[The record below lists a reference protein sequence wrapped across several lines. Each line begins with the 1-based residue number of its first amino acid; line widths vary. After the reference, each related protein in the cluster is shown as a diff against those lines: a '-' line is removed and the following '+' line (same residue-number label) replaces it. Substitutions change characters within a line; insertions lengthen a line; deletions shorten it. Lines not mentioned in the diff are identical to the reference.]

1 MPGSSAFSFLRT
13 LCSLRWLAIAGQAA
27 TILLASSLLR
37 LDLPLEPLWTGVG
50 VLIGFNLYAILR
62 LRHSRDLSHVTAFAH
77 LLVDMAVL
85 AWMVGWSGGIGNPF
99 GMMFLIL
106 TALAALALPRNWA
119 LAAAVAGIS
128 GYVLAALFGRP
139 LQGGIDAHTLLLWG
153 LGANFLI
160 SVVVVLVFSTRMAAD
175 LRARERELARLRE
188 RFTRNEGIVALA
200 THAAAMAHELNT
212 PLATMTL
219 LADEISA
226 EVKDP
231 DLRADVA
238 TLSQLLALCRERIR
252 NLAVPTAV
260 DLVRVVGQWRLIRPT
275 IDLQRSGS
283 LPSSLRVDPAI
294 AHLLQALLNNA
305 ADAGEA
311 AGAPRVDLHLEYGYG
326 ALRGEVRDYGRG
338 FDPDRTLLPAT
349 SLFNSGKPG
358 GLGVG
363 LALSHATV
371 EQLGGEM
378 TMTAAE
384 DGAPASVSICL
395 SAHPGP
401 DYESYRPWPA
411 DRRRRAVC
419 AHLATQPV
427 APGPETRTATGIAE
441 ALRVAEEIRPAFAL
455 VDLRLGEDSGLTLIR
470 PSRCAPTCGSCWSPA
485 TPAWPRR
492 SRRSS
497 AAPTT
502 TCQAGHRPH
511 DPAHPGPGEAGK
523 RRDRGHHDPAAPAGG
538 EHIHQALHETG
549 ATSRPPPA
557 CWACTGAPCSASWPR
572 NRGRNAKCCWI
583 DLCRCDISSHPPT
596 AATAAPLPGKTL
608 NPAIWGWR
616 HAGQC
621 DHSSQA

>member
-27 TILLASSLLR
+27 TILVASAVLGLA
-37 LDLPLEPLWTGVG
+37 LPLEPLWIGVG
-50 VLIGFNLYAILR
+50 VLIGFNVYASLR
-62 LRHSRDLSHVTAFAH
+62 LRHSRDLSHATAFGH

-85 AWMVGWSGGIGNPF
+85 AWMVGWSGGLSNPF

-119 LAAAVAGIS
+119 LAAALAGIS
-128 GYVLAALFGRP
+128 GYFAAAILGQP
-139 LQGGIDAHTLLLWG
+139 LRGDVNTHTLLLWG

-160 SVVVVLVFSTRMAAD
+160 SVVVVLVFTARLAAD

-219 LADEISA
+219 LADEIAA
-226 EVKDP
+226 EVKEP
-231 DLRADVA
+231 ELKQDVA

-275 IDLQRSGS
+275 IDLQRSGT
-283 LPSSLRVDPAI
+283 LPASLRVDPAI

-311 AGAPRVDLHLEYGYG
+311 ASEPRVDLHLEYGYG

-338 FDPDRTLLPAT
+338 FDPDQTLLPAT

-371 EQLGGEM
+371 EQMGGEM
-378 TMTAAE
+378 TMTAA
-384 DGAPASVSICL
+384 DGGGTRIRFYLPLGS
-395 SAHPGP
+395 PG
-401 DYESYRPWPA
+401 
-411 DRRRRAVC
+411 
-419 AHLATQPV
+419 T
-427 APGPETRTATGIAE
+427 
-441 ALRVAEEIRPAFAL
+441 
-455 VDLRLGEDSGLTLIR
+455 
-470 PSRCAPTCGSCWSPA
+470 
-485 TPAWPRR
+485 
-492 SRRSS
+492 
-497 AAPTT
+497 
-502 TCQAGHRPH
+502 
-511 DPAHPGPGEAGK
+511 
-523 RRDRGHHDPAAPAGG
+523 
-538 EHIHQALHETG
+538 
-549 ATSRPPPA
+549 
-557 CWACTGAPCSASWPR
+557 
-572 NRGRNAKCCWI
+572 
-583 DLCRCDISSHPPT
+583 
-596 AATAAPLPGKTL
+596 
-608 NPAIWGWR
+608 
-616 HAGQC
+616 
-621 DHSSQA
+621 

>member
-27 TILLASSLLR
+27 TILVASAVLGLA
-37 LDLPLEPLWTGVG
+37 LPLEPLWIGVG
-50 VLIGFNLYAILR
+50 VLIGFNVYASLR
-62 LRHSRDLSHVTAFAH
+62 LRHSRDLSHATAFGH

-85 AWMVGWSGGIGNPF
+85 AWMVGWSGGLSNPF

-119 LAAAVAGIS
+119 LAAALAGIS
-128 GYVLAALFGRP
+128 GYFAAAILGQP
-139 LQGGIDAHTLLLWG
+139 LRGDVNTHTLLLWG

-160 SVVVVLVFSTRMAAD
+160 SVVVVLVFTTRLAAD

-219 LADEISA
+219 LADEIAA
-226 EVKDP
+226 EVKEP
-231 DLRADVA
+231 ELKQDVP

-275 IDLQRSGS
+275 IDLQRSGT
-283 LPSSLRVDPAI
+283 LPASLRVDPAI

-311 AGAPRVDLHLEYGYG
+311 ASEPRVDLHLEYGYG

-338 FDPDRTLLPAT
+338 FDPDQTLLPAT

-371 EQLGGEM
+371 EQMGGEM
-378 TMTAAE
+378 TMTAA
-384 DGAPASVSICL
+384 DGGGTRIRFYLPLGS
-395 SAHPGP
+395 PG
-401 DYESYRPWPA
+401 
-411 DRRRRAVC
+411 
-419 AHLATQPV
+419 T
-427 APGPETRTATGIAE
+427 
-441 ALRVAEEIRPAFAL
+441 
-455 VDLRLGEDSGLTLIR
+455 
-470 PSRCAPTCGSCWSPA
+470 
-485 TPAWPRR
+485 
-492 SRRSS
+492 
-497 AAPTT
+497 
-502 TCQAGHRPH
+502 
-511 DPAHPGPGEAGK
+511 
-523 RRDRGHHDPAAPAGG
+523 
-538 EHIHQALHETG
+538 
-549 ATSRPPPA
+549 
-557 CWACTGAPCSASWPR
+557 
-572 NRGRNAKCCWI
+572 
-583 DLCRCDISSHPPT
+583 
-596 AATAAPLPGKTL
+596 
-608 NPAIWGWR
+608 
-616 HAGQC
+616 
-621 DHSSQA
+621 

>member
-37 LDLPLEPLWTGVG
+37 LDLPLEPLWLGVG
-50 VLIGFNLYAILR
+50 LLIGFNVYASLR
-62 LRHSRDLSHVTAFAH
+62 LRHPRDLSHATAFGH
-77 LLVDMAVL
+77 LFVDMAVL
-85 AWMVGWSGGIGNPF
+85 AWMVGWSGGISNPF
-99 GMMFLIL
+99 GTMFLIL

-119 LAAAVAGIS
+119 LAAALAGVL
-128 GYVLAALFGRP
+128 GYGAAAIFGQP
-139 LQGGIDAHTLLLWG
+139 LRGDVDPHSLLLWG

-160 SVVVVLVFSTRMAAD
+160 SVVVVLVFSTRLAAD
-175 LRARERELARLRE
+175 MRARERELARLRE

-219 LADEISA
+219 LTDEIAA
-226 EVKDP
+226 EVQDDD
-231 DLRADVA
+231 DLRADVT

-275 IDLQRSGS
+275 IDLQRSGT
-283 LPSSLRVDPAI
+283 LPTSLRVDPAI

-311 AGAPRVDLHLEYGYG
+311 ADAPRVDLHLEYGYG

-338 FDPDRTLLPAT
+338 FDPDHAMLPAT

-384 DGAPASVSICL
+384 GGGTRIRFYLPL
-395 SAHPGP
+395 GNPG
-401 DYESYRPWPA
+401 
-411 DRRRRAVC
+411 
-419 AHLATQPV
+419 T
-427 APGPETRTATGIAE
+427 
-441 ALRVAEEIRPAFAL
+441 
-455 VDLRLGEDSGLTLIR
+455 
-470 PSRCAPTCGSCWSPA
+470 
-485 TPAWPRR
+485 
-492 SRRSS
+492 
-497 AAPTT
+497 
-502 TCQAGHRPH
+502 
-511 DPAHPGPGEAGK
+511 
-523 RRDRGHHDPAAPAGG
+523 
-538 EHIHQALHETG
+538 
-549 ATSRPPPA
+549 
-557 CWACTGAPCSASWPR
+557 
-572 NRGRNAKCCWI
+572 
-583 DLCRCDISSHPPT
+583 
-596 AATAAPLPGKTL
+596 
-608 NPAIWGWR
+608 
-616 HAGQC
+616 
-621 DHSSQA
+621 

>member
-1 MPGSSAFSFLRT
+1 
-13 LCSLRWLAIAGQAA
+13 
-27 TILLASSLLR
+27 
-37 LDLPLEPLWTGVG
+37 
-50 VLIGFNLYAILR
+50 
-62 LRHSRDLSHVTAFAH
+62 
-77 LLVDMAVL
+77 
-85 AWMVGWSGGIGNPF
+85 
-99 GMMFLIL
+99 
-106 TALAALALPRNWA
+106 
-119 LAAAVAGIS
+119 
-128 GYVLAALFGRP
+128 
-139 LQGGIDAHTLLLWG
+139 
-153 LGANFLI
+153 
-160 SVVVVLVFSTRMAAD
+160 
-175 LRARERELARLRE
+175 
-188 RFTRNEGIVALA
+188 
-200 THAAAMAHELNT
+200 MAHELNT

-427 APGPETRTATGIAE
+427 APGPGNPHRHRHRRGAARGRGDPAGLRPGGPAPGRGLRPDPDPSLR
-441 ALRVAEEIRPAFAL
+441 ALRADMRILLVTGYASVATAVEAIKRGADDYLP
-455 VDLRLGEDSGLTLIR
+455 
-470 PSRCAPTCGSCWSPA
+470 
-485 TPAWPRR
+485 
-492 SRRSS
+492 
-497 AAPTT
+497 
-502 TCQAGHRPH
+502 AGHRPH

-523 RRDRGHHDPAAPAGG
+523 RRDRGHHDPAAPAGVG
-538 EHIHQALHETG
+538 TYPPG
-549 ATSRPPPA
+549 AARD
-557 CWACTGAPCSASWPR
+557 WGNVSAAARLLGMHRRSLQR
-572 NRGRNAKCCWI
+572 KLAKK
-583 DLCRCDISSHPPT
+583 
-596 AATAAPLPGKTL
+596 PGPEREVL
-608 NPAIWGWR
+608 L
-616 HAGQC
+616 
-621 DHSSQA
+621 D